1 MLTINRKVVE
11 EYYEDEWA
19 SLVNAKTLSA
29 LIELTCK
36 AYHLN
41 QPQAHGFMREKQ
53 LERLQNLGQI

>member
-1 MLTINRKVVE
+1 MITVNRKVVE

-19 SLVNAKTLSA
+19 SFVNAKTLNL

-41 QPQAHGFMREKQ
+41 QSQSLDYVKEKHFS
-53 LERLQNLGQI
+53 RLQNLGQI